1 MTDTPGDATH
11 TGGEQTGGE
20 QTGGPNRVVVAA
32 VAAVI
37 VILVGVI
44 VVLLLRG
51 DDDGDLADITTTTT
65 AVEVTTTVEATTTT
79 TPETTT
85 TVDTTTTTAPE
96 TTTTA
101 PGTTTTVT
109 PATTTTTTTEAAPTT
124 TLPPGITPEEEAVT
138 VWPWVDDEIRY
149 DDPAAAALGLFTD
162 LIDMFEP
169 RVGEVMQGDA
179 RSAEVEIFSGTF
191 AIPTFVSVRQ
201 MSDDTWWV
209 LGAFSPNLML
219 DEPTADD
226 EVTSP
231 IELRGDSTAIEANVL
246 VDIYLVGQP
255 DPIYAWFFT
264 GGGSMGEMFPFETT
278 IELDDE
284 VLPDQPRRALLVLS
298 TDDPRDG
305 GRSEA
310 TVVRVVLG
318 P

>member
-44 VVLLLRG
+44 VVLLVRG

-101 PGTTTTVT
+101 PGTTTTVA
-109 PATTTTTTTEAAPTT
+109 PETTTTTEAAPTT
-124 TLPPGITPEEEAVT
+124 TVPPGITPEEEAVT
-138 VWPWVDDEIRY
+138 AWPWVDDEIRY

-219 DEPTADD
+219 DEPAADD

-246 VDIYLVGQP
+246 VDIYLVGDP

-284 VLPDQPRRALLVLS
+284 VLPDEPRRALLVLS